1 MATAPKSTSSEK
13 PKSSADKPKSVE
25 KPKSSSTDKP
35 KSTTADKPRS
45 SKAAKEKTTKP
56 KSSGAKKPKA
66 AAAATV
72 KKPKVVKPAAD
83 EGKSHPSWKDMVKV
97 RPSTLACLPCP
108 NVLDFQGLHR
118 RNQGAWW
125 CLAHYYQEGL
135 LIFVFGGRLLLFTA
149 VHSGSTSIMALTCR
163 LP

>member
-1 MATAPKSTSSEK
+1 MATASKSTSSEK

-25 KPKSSSTDKP
+25 KPKSTSTDKP

-97 RPSTLACLPCP
+97 RPSILDRLLFP
-108 NVLDFQGLHR
+108 NVLDFKACIVETKER
-118 RNQGAWW
+118 
-125 CLAHYYQEGL
+125 
-135 LIFVFGGRLLLFTA
+135 GGVSRITIKK
-149 VHSGSTSIMALTCR
+149 VC
-163 LP
+163 